1 MNSLQDLTVV
11 VPVLNGE
18 ETISKALDSCLDL
31 RKYGASILVIDGCSS
46 DNTIDVVARH
56 PVEKEIIQRKDGG
69 LYEALNYALYIISTD
84 FWLYLACDDVL
95 INSSFYEEGVSDLK
109 KNDHLVCVYGKTK
122 MQNDFGSYSFRGK
135 PFQSPI
141 IFEMNAPLPSSIYR
155 VSAIKGIDG
164 FNTRYSISA
173 DFDMH
178 IRLVKNYNVSS
189 FKYYDYDV
197 VYFSLQGMSNINRG
211 KALNRLI
218 AS

>member
-84 FWLYLACDDVL
+84 FGF
-95 INSSFYEEGVSDLK
+95 I
-109 KNDHLVCVYGKTK
+109 
-122 MQNDFGSYSFRGK
+122 
-135 PFQSPI
+135 SPATM
-141 IFEMNAPLPSSIYR
+141 F
-155 VSAIKGIDG
+155 
-164 FNTRYSISA
+164 
-173 DFDMH
+173 
-178 IRLVKNYNVSS
+178 
-189 FKYYDYDV
+189 
-197 VYFSLQGMSNINRG
+197 
-211 KALNRLI
+211 
-218 AS
+218 